1 MCSSFPFL
9 FSFTGFSFVQDL
21 DAIRHELEGEIAYGL
36 DYGLKEPTDADVFE
50 ALEADDEEEASEEL
64 PPDVRDIPG
73 LKVNPDHSLSFN
85 GEKVVSITSMDGD
98 EEGEQ
103 VFNDEE
109 AELEAE
115 EADDEDFDD
124 SLSGIRSVTPLKSVK
139 AVKKLLPLKSVT
151 GIKSLQPI
159 KSIDE
164 IVNME
169 EVKRILPIP
178 DDIAREFI
186 ARHGL
191 KSGGSISGGSA
202 FESELPSGGISQ
214 AGQGISDFMPPKPI
228 MRLQNVLEILD
239 TAARSIE
246 KAQAYITVALRENDG
261 FDVISK
267 GEADDDFESE
277 EVSEES
283 EGVHLGSHG
292 KVKNHTL

>member
-1 MCSSFPFL
+1 MCSTFPFL
-9 FSFTGFSFVQDL
+9 FSFTGFSFVQDYEAL
-21 DAIRHELEGEIAYGL
+21 RELQEELAGG
-36 DYGLKEPTDADVFE
+36 DYGFEEEPTDADVFE

-85 GEKVVSITSMDGD
+85 GEKVVSITDMDGE

-103 VFNDEE
+103 VFKDEE

-115 EADDEDFDD
+115 EADE
-124 SLSGIRSVTPLKSVK
+124 SGIRSVTPLKSVK

-239 TAARSIE
+239 TAARAIE

-283 EGVHLGSHG
+283 EGVHLGPHG

>member
-85 GEKVVSITSMDGD
+85 GEKVVSITSMDGE

-115 EADDEDFDD
+115 EADE
-124 SLSGIRSVTPLKSVK
+124 SGIRSVTPLKSVT

-151 GIKSLQPI
+151 GIKSLLPI

-191 KSGGSISGGSA
+191 RSGGSISGGSA

-228 MRLQNVLEILD
+228 MRLQNILEILD

-283 EGVHLGSHG
+283 EGVHLGPHG

>member
-1 MCSSFPFL
+1 M
-9 FSFTGFSFVQDL
+9 
-21 DAIRHELEGEIAYGL
+21 EGEIAYGL
-36 DYGLKEPTDADVFE
+36 DYGLEEEPTDADVFE

-85 GEKVVSITSMDGD
+85 GEKVVSITDMDGE

-103 VFNDEE
+103 VFKDEE

-115 EADDEDFDD
+115 EADE
-124 SLSGIRSVTPLKSVK
+124 SGIRSVTPLKSVK

-151 GIKSLQPI
+151 GIKSLLPI

-239 TAARSIE
+239 VAARSIE

-283 EGVHLGSHG
+283 EGVHLGPHG

>member
-1 MCSSFPFL
+1 MIAAGQLSAVLVFFL
-9 FSFTGFSFVQDL
+9 ASANASPSNHL
-21 DAIRHELEGEIAYGL
+21 DYEALRHELEGEIAYGL

-85 GEKVVSITSMDGD
+85 GEKVVSITSMDGE

-124 SLSGIRSVTPLKSVK
+124 SLSGIRSVTPLKSVT

-214 AGQGISDFMPPKPI
+214 AGQGISDFMPSKPI
-228 MRLQNVLEILD
+228 MRLQNILEILD
-239 TAARSIE
+239 VAARSIE
-246 KAQAYITVALRENDG
+246 KAQAYIGVALRENGVIQDG
-261 FDVISK
+261 PFSK
-267 GEADDDFESE
+267 GEAEAD
-277 EVSEES
+277 
-283 EGVHLGSHG
+283 
-292 KVKNHTL
+292 

>member
-1 MCSSFPFL
+1 MCSTFPFL
-9 FSFTGFSFVQDL
+9 FSFTGFSFVQDYEAL
-21 DAIRHELEGEIAYGL
+21 RELQEELAGG
-36 DYGLKEPTDADVFE
+36 DYGFEEEPTDADVFE

-85 GEKVVSITSMDGD
+85 GEKVVSITDMDGE

-103 VFNDEE
+103 VFKDEE

-115 EADDEDFDD
+115 EADE
-124 SLSGIRSVTPLKSVK
+124 SGIRSVTPLKSVK

-151 GIKSLQPI
+151 GIKSLLPI

-239 TAARSIE
+239 TAARAIE

-283 EGVHLGSHG
+283 EGVHLGPHG